1 MEKITLDKFFAD
13 YKPQTNHI
21 IRDKINSDI
30 KDEDIAPWSGCM
42 YETYGE
48 ELDYIHS
55 FFKKPRHIWTIIEAG
70 DELVIQAGYWLV
82 NRMGYIVTERPWET
96 EDILVEDC

>member
-1 MEKITLDKFFAD
+1 MTKINLDKFFSD
-13 YKPQTNHI
+13 YNPQINHI
-21 IRDKINSDI
+21 MRNKTNPDI

-48 ELDYIHS
+48 ELEYIHS
-55 FFKKPRHIWTIIEAG
+55 FLNKSRHIWTIVDNDG
-70 DELVIQAGYWLV
+70 ELVLQAGYWLI

-96 EDILVEDC
+96 EDILVED